1 MPLVTVR
8 RHMQY
13 ARSAP
18 VGLGPQRLVLRTAGG
33 HDHVIAV
40 LEGLR
45 A

>member
-8 RHMQY
+8 HHMQY
-13 ARSAP
+13 ACSAP